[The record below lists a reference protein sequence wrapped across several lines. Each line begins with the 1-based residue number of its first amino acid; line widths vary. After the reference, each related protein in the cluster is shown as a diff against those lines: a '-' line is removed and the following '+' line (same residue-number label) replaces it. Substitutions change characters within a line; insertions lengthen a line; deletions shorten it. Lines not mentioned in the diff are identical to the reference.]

1 MDSGSPV
8 TFAMSG
14 YDQWRSRFRS
24 NSRLLN
30 MSLVFM
36 FFYLVTVM
44 VQFAPKPICPT
55 SRPHKPL
62 TCRYK
67 IVDFTVCQPCSEI
80 VESLCVNNH
89 VSVLFAELLPHP
101 MCVRVVCC
109 SVGNYL
115 LDWTSHVDSP
125 SMISTALLRYQ
136 LALRTSS
143 SPFLELCL
151 QRYLKALHSQKCL
164 TASSPCVSLIASMHS
179 IDVEA

>member
-14 YDQWRSRFRS
+14 YDQWCSRFMNS
-24 NSRLLN
+24 SRLLN
-30 MSLVFM
+30 MSLVFIA
-36 FFYLVTVM
+36 FYLVSVM

-67 IVDFTVCQPCSEI
+67 IMDFTITQPRSEI
-80 VESLCVNNH
+80 VEPLCVNNH

-101 MCVRVVCC
+101 MCVRVVCR

-115 LDWTSHVDSP
+115 LNWTSHVDPP
-125 SMISTALLRYQ
+125 SMISTALFRYQ
-136 LALRTSS
+136 LALRMSS
-143 SPFLELCL
+143 SPFLELCR
-151 QRYLKALHSQKCL
+151 QRYLKALQTQKFL
-164 TASSPCVSLIASMHS
+164 TASSP
-179 IDVEA
+179 